1 MKPVSIGRSPGRLV
15 VCAGVAVLAL
25 LAMAG
30 CGSESPTRDAASSP
44 GEGVSASYAL
54 SDTARAGE
62 ELFNANCS
70 ACHGI
75 KAAGTDQGPTL
86 IDRIYHPNHHADF
99 SFLSAVSRGV
109 RQHHWGFGDMPP
121 VPGVSP
127 DDAAKIICYV
137 RQVQSANGIFD
148 EDAYAIAC

>member
-1 MKPVSIGRSPGRLV
+1 MSPPGRL
-15 VCAGVAVLAL
+15 APGIGVAVLAV
-25 LAMAG
+25 LALAG
-30 CGSESPTRDAASSP
+30 CGESAPPD
-44 GEGVSASYAL
+44 VSAWPSGGAGASPAL

-70 ACHGI
+70 ACHGVN
-75 KAAGTDQGPTL
+75 AAGTDQGPTL
-86 IDRIYHPNHHADF
+86 IDRIYHPNHHSDF
-99 SFLSAVSRGV
+99 SFLNAVGRGV

-137 RQVQSANGIFD
+137 RQVQRANGIFD
-148 EDAYAIAC
+148 EDAYAITC

>member
-1 MKPVSIGRSPGRLV
+1 M
-15 VCAGVAVLAL
+15 LAL
-25 LAMAG
+25 AG
-30 CGSESPTRDAASSP
+30 CGESAPPDVSTWPSEGARAS
-44 GEGVSASYAL
+44 AAL

-70 ACHGI
+70 ACHGVN
-75 KAAGTDQGPTL
+75 AAGTDQGPTL
-86 IDRIYHPNHHADF
+86 IDRIYHPNHHSDF
-99 SFLSAVSRGV
+99 SFLNAVSRGV

-127 DDAAKIICYV
+127 EDAAKIICYV
-137 RQVQSANGIFD
+137 RQVQRANGIFD